1 MKDWLSFELS
11 MWKTW
16 NPFLRVMHFKALHQA
31 DWRAKCTG
39 KCHILVSS
47 IFLWQPN
54 SPNNVL
60 RMRWS
65 TKLALNKKWGQ
76 NHKVHNTV
84 FYGCKTITS
93 FSLSFLLWLVWKRE
107 RKNFYQ
113 LSSLFI
119 VVTFVALE
127 ASSVKMDFCTPPI
140 YNLISEAFG
149 VFAL

>member
-1 MKDWLSFELS
+1 
-11 MWKTW
+11 
-16 NPFLRVMHFKALHQA
+16 
-31 DWRAKCTG
+31 
-39 KCHILVSS
+39 
-47 IFLWQPN
+47 
-54 SPNNVL
+54 
-60 RMRWS
+60 MRWS

-93 FSLSFLLWLVWKRE
+93 FSLYCDLCGKERE
-107 RKNFYQ
+107 KNFYQ